1 MVVIRALNIAL
12 PQKGALEFN
21 FMLRIMENKKFN
33 YSRDICFISRNLVKL
48 HAVWFIRDTVKFGQ
62 EPSLKCFRIQSSIVP
77 CFVP

>member
-48 HAVWFIRDTVKFGQ
+48 LELQ
-62 EPSLKCFRIQSSIVP
+62 CLKLKRNLLVNFSSKNMHN
-77 CFVP
+77 